1 MSAPGLLWSPALFLL
16 FLIPLMAWAYRWAV
30 RARSSTHASY
40 PGAGLLSLVAA
51 KARPWRHV
59 PAAFYLLALAL
70 GFVAL
75 ARPTAK
81 MLYPDDMSGIMLA
94 IETGRSMSAPDI
106 LPTRLGATQVAAKAM
121 ADAVPDSIKMG
132 LTTFAGYGALNV
144 PLTNDRKRLKEGI
157 DALSIGGG
165 YAFSDGMI
173 SSLEALPVEDPEEGL
188 PGAIILFSHGHDNSG
203 KDPLAIADEAAAR
216 GIKIHTVGVG
226 THGNNFSEDIL
237 KLVADRTGGEYYPI
251 FSAADLTNAHE
262 ELGKVITLRP
272 RTTEVTS
279 FAAIGAAFL
288 LMMSLG
294 FAEFRRRVI

>member
-1 MSAPGLLWSPALFLL
+1 MSDPGVMWLPALLL
-16 FLIPLMAWAYRWAV
+16 LLLLPFMVWAYR
-30 RARSSTHASY
+30 RALRPGSSTHVAYPAAGFLALAAS
-40 PGAGLLSLVAA
+40 

-59 PAAFYLLALAL
+59 PALFYLLALSL
-70 GFVAL
+70 GFIAL

-81 MLYPDDMSGIMLA
+81 LLHPDDMSGIMLA
-94 IETGRSMSAPDI
+94 VETGRSMSASDI
-106 LPTRLGATQVAAKAM
+106 SPTRLAATQVAAKAI

-157 DALSIGGG
+157 EALSLGGG
-165 YAFSDGMI
+165 YAFSDGLI
-173 SSLEALPVEDPEEGL
+173 SSLKALPIEDPEEGL

-203 KDPLAIADEAAAR
+203 RDPLAIADEAAAR

-251 FSAADLTNAHE
+251 FSAADLTNAHQD
-262 ELGKVITLRP
+262 LGKVITLRP
-272 RTTEVTS
+272 RTTEITS
-279 FAAIGAAFL
+279 FAAMGAAL
-288 LMMSLG
+288 LLILSLS
-294 FAEFRRRVI
+294 FAELRRRVI